1 MHGGMNL
8 DNKIQEGFILS
19 LDGDI
24 AHVRVA
30 PNADCDNCGQCN
42 TVHVE
47 LYAVNKVNA
56 KIGQKVRF
64 VMPDDNML
72 KVAFMAFIVPMISLI
87 LGIYLGNSVASSLSM
102 NTTAGSFMGAI
113 LFLALSLLFV
123 YNYDKNFKN
132 NKKNFPHIIDIV
144 R

>member
-1 MHGGMNL
+1 MHGAMNL
-8 DNKIQEGFILS
+8 DNKVQEGFILS
-19 LDGDI
+19 IDGDV

-47 LYAVNKVNA
+47 LYALNKVNA

-64 VMPDDNML
+64 VMPEDNML

-87 LGIYLGNSVASSLSM
+87 LGIYAGNSLAVYTGVNENFGAFL
-102 NTTAGSFMGAI
+102 GAI
-113 LFLALSLLFV
+113 IFFALSLFLV
-123 YNYDKNFKN
+123 YNYDKRFKK
-132 NKKNFPHIIDIV
+132 NKKNFPHIIEIV

>member
-1 MHGGMNL
+1 
-8 DNKIQEGFILS
+8 
-19 LDGDI
+19 
-24 AHVRVA
+24 
-30 PNADCDNCGQCN
+30 NADCDNCGQCN

-72 KVAFMAFIVPMISLI
+72 KIAFMAFIVPMISLI
-87 LGIYLGNSVASSLSM
+87 LGIYLGNSAASSLAL
-102 NTTAGSFMGAI
+102 NTTAGSFIGAI